1 MRNLQQLAQ
10 SNLSWCLDEF
20 VQLTDSAVF
29 ARNPGKYRVR
39 EEVTL
44 AWCGTT
50 AA

>member
-1 MRNLQQLAQ
+1 VF
-10 SNLSWCLDEF
+10 DEF
-20 VQLTDSAVF
+20 VQLTNDLPQYLPEIPA
-29 ARNPGKYRVR
+29 NTRVR